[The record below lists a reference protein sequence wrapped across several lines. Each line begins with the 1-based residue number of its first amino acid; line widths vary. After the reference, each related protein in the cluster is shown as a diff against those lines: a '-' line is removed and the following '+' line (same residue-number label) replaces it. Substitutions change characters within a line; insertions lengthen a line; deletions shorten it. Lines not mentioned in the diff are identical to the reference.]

1 MSDNTTPVD
10 RTVKGITSFV
20 IVLVVAALV
29 LAVVISPDYIRLLDI
44 DLNSALRIIGTLFV
58 VTAFVERAV
67 QVILGIWVEPGKV
80 EIKGRINA
88 ARAKRAA
95 DPTADAEEALH
106 TQALEKYRGATGR
119 LAFTLA
125 LFMGIAVSWIGV
137 RSLRALIDPVSYDEL
152 GSDMQ
157 RHVFTLVDVLITGA
171 LIGGGSNGMHELMQ
185 SIVEFFNKLRVGM
198 NPETRKP

>member
-1 MSDNTTPVD
+1 MPDDTTKSKRV
-10 RTVKGITSFV
+10 VGITWF
-20 IVLVVAALV
+20 VLVLIVAALV
-29 LAVVISPDYIRLLDI
+29 LAVVLSPDYIRLLDI
-44 DLNSALRIIGTLFV
+44 DLNGALKILGTLFI

-80 EIKGRINA
+80 EIKGKISA
-88 ARAKRAA
+88 AKANRAVSAV
-95 DPTADAEEALH
+95 PDAEEVAQTL
-106 TQALEKYRGATGR
+106 ALEKYRGATGK

-152 GSDMQ
+152 GTDMQ
-157 RHVFTLVDVLITGA
+157 RHVFTFVDVLITGA
-171 LIGGGSNGMHELMQ
+171 LIAGGSNGMHELMQ
-185 SIVEFFNKLRVGM
+185 TIVEFFNKLRVGM